1 MGLRKWAIIVVIVVV
16 LFLVIVYNSSR
27 TQAQPVSL
35 TEAQGTQR
43 PYESHLHQLHQAD
56 IIEKPIIDDAFL
68 SSSTWPDP
76 RVRAPFL
83 EWKTCVLTR
92 ISEYEHD
99 ARALWSNLSIVAK
112 HCEQLPFM
120 KALNIRTFHNKDEG
134 KRHILPLEGGQSVIV
149 TVGVGM
155 DTRAEEALRKVLPKD
170 TLFYGADPVTRGNEE
185 LYSKIGTFLPFAV
198 GGYTGITDASV
209 LETGY
214 VRRTVVHIDLVTVL
228 NDIINKKF
236 YDALWI
242 DSERA
247 EYKMLPLFHRD
258 GRLDQNNI
266 TLCQL
271 NLEAHR
277 PNDEQREM
285 FRAFVFRILQDNR
298 YAFFRLWERKH
309 LRMYFLNFANSHCVS
324 KYIVNEEV
332 TSTGKP

>member
-1 MGLRKWAIIVVIVVV
+1 MFA
-16 LFLVIVYNSSR
+16 
-27 TQAQPVSL
+27 AQ
-35 TEAQGTQR
+35 
-43 PYESHLHQLHQAD
+43 
-56 IIEKPIIDDAFL
+56 
-68 SSSTWPDP
+68 
-76 RVRAPFL
+76 
-83 EWKTCVLTR
+83 
-92 ISEYEHD
+92 
-99 ARALWSNLSIVAK
+99 
-112 HCEQLPFM
+112 
-120 KALNIRTFHNKDEG
+120 
-134 KRHILPLEGGQSVIV
+134 
-149 TVGVGM
+149 
-155 DTRAEEALRKVLPKD
+155 VLPKD

-228 NDIINKKF
+228 NDIINKK
-236 YDALWI
+236 
-242 DSERA
+242 
-247 EYKMLPLFHRD
+247 
-258 GRLDQNNI
+258 
-266 TLCQL
+266 
-271 NLEAHR
+271 AHR